1 VQFTTLATNFLK
13 QKKTL
18 SQTNKQTN
26 KQTKLGESFLFEKIG
41 HFDTKQQQ
49 QIERAN

>member
-1 VQFTTLATNFLK
+1 VQFTTLATNVLK
-13 QKKTL
+13 QKKL
-18 SQTNKQTN
+18 SLKQTN
-26 KQTKLGESFLFEKIG
+26 KQTKLGKRFLFEKIG

>member
-13 QKKTL
+13 QKKTV
-18 SQTNKQTN
+18 SQSN

-49 QIERAN
+49 H